1 MSKKRRLTAEQ
12 KLEAREYQIAY
23 RARNTQALAQKKK
36 AYYDAHKEEISIRA
50 LEYREK
56 NREKLTAYDKFRRS
70 ANPDKKKA
78 SDKAWRE
85 RTKEARKGKRD
96 AYFAA
101 RIALKKKY
109 DEQYRATHG
118 GKLKE
123 RQLAYYAANKPAY
136 VARVVKRNAQKLK
149 AHPKWANDFFI
160 EEAYHLAALRTKMLG
175 FKWHVDHIVPL
186 QSKFVCGLH
195 VENNL
200 RVIPGAENL
209 GKGNRHWP
217 GMP

>member
-1 MSKKRRLTAEQ
+1 MSKKRKLTDEQ
-12 KLEAREYQIAY
+12 KLAAREYQIAY
-23 RARNTQALAQKKK
+23 RARNLQVLTQKKK
-36 AYYDAHKEEISIRA
+36 AYYETHKEEHRIRA
-50 LEYREK
+50 SAYRK
-56 NREKLTAYDKFRRS
+56 RNSEKLRAYDKLRRTL
-70 ANPDKKKA
+70 NPEKKKLW
-78 SDKAWRE
+78 DKIWRE

-96 AYFAA
+96 AYFSA
-101 RIALKKKY
+101 RVDQKKKY
-109 DEQYRATHG
+109 DEQYRAIHG
-118 GKLKE
+118 SRLKE
-123 RQLAYYAANKPAY
+123 MQLTYYAANKPAY
-136 VARVVKRNAQKLK
+136 IARVVKRNAQKLK

-160 EEAYHLAALRTKMLG
+160 EEAYRLAALRTKMLG

-217 GMP
+217 GMA